1 MNSNNKYRNKYCGE
15 ITIEDA
21 GKTVRIGGW
30 INSIRNLGSL
40 VFLTV
45 RDESGVVQVISEESD
60 KLSDLTRESTVT
72 ITGTVQ
78 KRSGNVNP
86 NMKTGEIEII
96 LDTIEV
102 LGKCENVLPFEINRS
117 KEANEETRLKYRY
130 LDLRNKD
137 VHDKIVF
144 RSKVVDFIRKTMKEM
159 DFTEITTPII
169 TGSSPEGAR
178 DFVIPSRNYH
188 GKFYALPQAP
198 QIYKQLLMVSGFNRY
213 FQIAPCFR
221 DEDCRA
227 DRTLEFYQLDLE
239 MSFATDEDVYEVGE
253 KVFYETF
260 KNFTDKYVSPAPF
273 RRISFKE
280 AMLKY
285 GCDKP
290 DLRNPLIIED
300 ASDIFENSEFAGFKG
315 KIVRCIKCSNVTKS
329 NSWYKHLEEFVK
341 SKGAGGLAYLK
352 KNDGEIKSAILK
364 FLSEEEINSLDKR
377 FELKDGDVLFILAG
391 DEHIIKIAGLLR
403 NYLGEELEITNHNRF
418 EFCIVNDFPFFE
430 YNEEDKK
437 WDFGHNPFSMPQG
450 GIDALNN
457 MNPGDIVAYQYDFV
471 CNGNEMAS
479 GAVRNHDIN
488 IMKKAFSIAG
498 YSEDVVKDKF
508 RSLYTAFTFG
518 APPHAGMAPG
528 IDRIVML
535 LTDEENLREVQVFPP
550 NVQGMDLLMGSPN
563 TLTDK
568 QLKELGIT
576 ITEEK

>member
-1 MNSNNKYRNKYCGE
+1 MNSNNNYRNKYCGE

-45 RDESGVVQVISEESD
+45 RDESGIVQVISEESE

-300 ASDIFENSEFAGFKG
+300 ASDIFENSDFAGFKG

-403 NYLGEELEITNHNRF
+403 NYLGEELELTDHNRF